1 MAACSHSVRCY
12 ITGLSAVLF
21 TDPIFVFLFLPLSV
35 LVAHVLATR
44 VGKTATLASIILFS
58 LVFYG
63 LWGLDYLLI
72 LAISVL
78 MNWTI
83 ASFLLS
89 SGDTRVARKRISLY
103 CGQVFN
109 ILLLVW
115 FKYSFYFTFLYGEA
129 AEMSLETI
137 AIPIG
142 ISFYTFQQAVFL
154 QEAFHRDPVIVDY
167 IGKTRGLAD
176 RTRAFIR
183 YVAFVIF
190 FPQLVIGPIVYLTE
204 FAPQAARK
212 SFGVIKRRNIEI
224 GTFLIIL
231 GLFKKVVIA
240 DNLGTIVDPVFEQA
254 AGGADIAPLVAWT
267 ASIGYYAQLY
277 FDFSGYSDIAI
288 GAARLFGMTLPI
300 NFDSPLKA
308 VSISDFYRRWHITLT
323 RVISRFLYTPLSIFG
338 VRQAAKPSSV
348 KYHLLVIWVP
358 LIINFLAIALWH
370 GAAAT
375 FLLFGLLHAVWYII
389 EIETTQTKA
398 WKQWRKRTSNAMR
411 AAFGRVLFFLPMLL
425 CFALFRSVSIDGWTH
440 LVSQMFAFDSVK
452 LKNGALLNFGVVL
465 AALGFCLFL
474 PNAYDLTQKYMPG
487 IKTYRNALVAS
498 VLPGV
503 RWRPNLFWGLTSAGA
518 LIMVIYY
525 IERLPPFLYLGF

>member
-1 MAACSHSVRCY
+1 M
-12 ITGLSAVLF
+12 LF
-21 TDPIFVFLFLPLSV
+21 TDPIFIFLFLPLSV

-44 VGKTATLASIILFS
+44 VGKTATLLSIIMFS

-63 LWGLDYLLI
+63 MWGLNYLLI
-72 LAISVL
+72 LTISVL
-78 MNWTI
+78 MNWTV
-83 ASFLLS
+83 ASYLLS
-89 SGDTRVARKRISLY
+89 SDDTKITAKKAVLY
-103 CGQVFN
+103 CGQAFN

-115 FKYSFYFTFLYGEA
+115 FKYSFYFTFLQPET
-129 AEMSLETI
+129 AEIQIETI

-154 QEAFHRDPVIVDY
+154 QETFHRDPVIIDY

-176 RTRAFIR
+176 RAQAFIR

-338 VRQAAKPSSV
+338 VRQAASPKSV
-348 KYHLLVIWVP
+348 KYHLLVIWIP
-358 LIINFLAIALWH
+358 LLINFLAIALWH

-375 FLLFGLLHAVWYII
+375 FLLFGLFHGLWYII
-389 EIETTQTKA
+389 EIEATQTKA
-398 WKQWRKRTSNAMR
+398 WKRWKKRSSKAIR
-411 AAFGRVLFFLPMLL
+411 AALGRIMFFLPMLL
-425 CFALFRSVSIDGWTH
+425 CFALFRSTSIEGWTH
-440 LVSQMFAFDSVK
+440 LMSQMFAFDAPTLSMV
-452 LKNGALLNFGVVL
+452 ALLEFGVVIG
-465 AALGFCLFL
+465 ALSFCLFL
-474 PNAYDLTQKYMPG
+474 PNAYNLMQRYFPG
-487 IKTYRNALVAS
+487 IRTYQNPEVAT

-503 RWRPNLFWGLTSAGA
+503 RWRPTLLWGLLSAGA
-518 LIMVIYY
+518 LMAVIYY